1 MLCCFQLNY
10 ISTIFFTY
18 FHIWLL
24 KISGTKNCYWAL
36 SKLAHQGMKKL
47 SHILKNC
54 YWVLSKT
61 SESSGC
67 ASNHSYLK
75 LFWAL
80 LKTSRVII

>member
-47 SHILKNC
+47 SHI
-54 YWVLSKT
+54 SKT
-61 SESSGC
+61 VTG
-67 ASNHSYLK
+67 SYLK
-75 LFWAL
+75 LPNHL
-80 LKTSRVII
+80 DVLPIIPI